1 MKKIIIN
8 RQGQGRTTTQ
18 LDIQIYHPETNRYYI
33 GFYRLCSLEKNSRDL
48 EGWSKEIKA
57 GYRERKY
64 IEKSNYNSLEDL
76 EIEPKV
82 YKTRTSTSTHD
93 FSMCWNTMTISD
105 YGLGTSNPILT
116 TLSKALSK
124 EISYYFNG
132 ETKYE
137 RGIIYSSGDSK
148 VFTKETELI
157 YSFLD
162 NDVILSF
169 PYALNGRKM
178 GLKEISNKLSRMMIF
193 KGSIEKRHSFEE
205 RRLQMKKQIKS
216 IMKTPEDIM
225 YCLENRVPYHFFNYG
240 NQGRGGL
247 VQVRLNLKQISYD
260 SYALEIGDGVWGEIS
275 QSDLLTYLGH
285 YLHGYKRGSWKFLS
299 PKKLYS
305 KIMGKEMSVS
315 EHKVMV
321 AFLLQNRTQDLVE
334 KRAKQLIDE
343 MAVKYKDRILVIKGD
358 DHIED
363 KYSRKLPTKIL
374 VKGEMTDWLLVEKLR
389 SYSSGDPQRVHTH
402 CLLTEKSSDEEGGYY
417 AHWSSAICINTGGK
431 NPSLGDQ
438 FATRVLSLMNDRTAS
453 VRVNTISDYMV
464 QENDSRLRVP
474 LKEEYTNQGD
484 RYDEKMLRM

>member
-8 RQGQGRTTTQ
+8 RQGQGRTITQ

-33 GFYRLCSLEKNSRDL
+33 GFYRLCALEKTSMQLR
-48 EGWSKEIKA
+48 GWSKEIKA
-57 GYRERKY
+57 GYQERKY
-64 IEKSNYNSLEDL
+64 TEISNYDSLEDL
-76 EIEPKV
+76 EIEPTV
-82 YKTRTSTSTHD
+82 YKRHSSK
-93 FSMCWNTMTISD
+93 SSYNCNMSWNTITVTD
-105 YGLGTSNPILT
+105 YSLGTSNPIVT
-116 TLSKALSK
+116 ALSKTLSK

-132 ETKYE
+132 ESKYQT
-137 RGIIYSSGDSK
+137 GSIYTTGEDR
-148 VFTKETELI
+148 VFTKETEQI

-169 PYALNGRKM
+169 PYAINGRKM
-178 GLKEISNKLSRMMIF
+178 GLKEISNKLSRMIIA
-193 KGSIEKRHSFEE
+193 KGNIEKRHSFEE

-225 YCLENRVPYHFFNYG
+225 YCLENRVPYHFFNDEDD
-240 NQGRGGL
+240 GRRL
-247 VQVRLNLKQISYD
+247 VHVRLNLKQISYD

-305 KIMGKEMSVS
+305 KIMGKEQSVS
-315 EHKVMV
+315 EQKVMV

-334 KRAKQLIDE
+334 KRAKQLINE

-363 KYSRKLPTKIL
+363 SYSRKLPTKIL

-389 SYSSGDPQRVHTH
+389 SYSNSDPQRVHTH
-402 CLLTEKSSDEEGGYY
+402 CLITEEDGNY
-417 AHWSSAICINTGGK
+417 AHWSGAICINTGGK

-438 FATRVLSLMNDRTAS
+438 FATRILSLMNDRTAS

-464 QENDSRLRVP
+464 RENDSRLRVP
-474 LKEEYTNQGD
+474 LKEEYTNHGD
-484 RYDEKMLRM
+484 KYDEKMLRM